1 MTSGGLL
8 RQTAAVC
15 AVAAVASA
23 VSASILG
30 HTAAG
35 LALAAGL
42 MLGSLNGY
50 LIQGLLNRGAPFV
63 AASLMRILFF
73 SSLVLIAALTLRT
86 NAWAL
91 ALGIGLAQLVLVGV
105 GIRKGLRP

>member
-1 MTSGGLL
+1 MV
-8 RQTAAVC
+8 VC
-15 AVAAVASA
+15 AIAAVASTA
-23 VSASILG
+23 IASILG
-30 HTAAG
+30 HPAAG
-35 LALAAGL
+35 LAMAAGL
-42 MLGSLNGY
+42 VLGSLNGY

-73 SSLVLIAALTLRT
+73 SSLVLIAASTLRT

>member
-8 RQTAAVC
+8 RQTVLACSIAAAC
-15 AVAAVASA
+15 AAAAAS
-23 VSASILG
+23 VLG
-30 HTAAG
+30 HVEAG

-42 MLGSLNGY
+42 VLGSLNGY
-50 LIQGLLNRGAPFV
+50 FIQGLLNRGTPFV

-91 ALGIGLAQLVLVGV
+91 ALGIGLAQLVMVGV
-105 GIRKGLRP
+105 GIRRGLRQ

>member
-8 RQTAAVC
+8 RQTVVACSIA
-15 AVAAVASA
+15 AVAATVIGSA
-23 VSASILG
+23 LG
-30 HTAAG
+30 HPAAG
-35 LALAAGL
+35 LAMAAGL

-91 ALGIGLAQLVLVGV
+91 ALGIGLAQLVMVGV
-105 GIRKGLRP
+105 GIRRGLRP